1 MYKKISMVSLFFF
14 ILSYNY
20 IWLRTTIF
28 PHFYNTYGVNGIFYI
43 LIIAMVIGL
52 FFLILPKAFYKIEY
66 KEYEKSKYKFFLN
79 AILFIRIALGIA
91 VIGVIL
97 YTLFFYDYPL
107 ILSFIGI
114 VLVILIISN
123 SKPSDIIQISTL
135 FGIVG
140 IFLYVFYLYQVI
152 NLDFSLLSFE
162 FKLDNYVLYI
172 LLATLIF
179 DNLIYLITDKDK
191 LKITKKT
198 VIVGIIFSFL
208 LLLFEYAFLT
218 LSSGD
223 KLFRNSPLS
232 GFQALSIEPITRFNG
247 NFDYIYIVLILTS
260 IVFKMSYFLS
270 IINNS
275 IKSRFGRIK
284 EILFLLTTLSVL
296 IYIFY
301 MINKSSVIIS
311 YSISVIL
318 FLLCGSILIW
328 FIWVVKNV
336 KKAKK

>member
-1 MYKKISMVSLFFF
+1 MYKRISMVSLFFF

-28 PHFYNTYGVNGIFYI
+28 PYFYNTYGVNGIFYI
-43 LIIAMVIGL
+43 LFIAMVIGL
-52 FFLILPKAFYKIEY
+52 FFLILPKSFYKIEY
-66 KEYEKSKYKFFLN
+66 KEYEKSKYKYFLN

-91 VIGVIL
+91 IIGVIL

-107 ILSFIGI
+107 IMSIIGI

-135 FGIVG
+135 FGIIG
-140 IFLYVFYLYQVI
+140 LLLYFFYLYQFI
-152 NLDFSLLSFE
+152 DLDFSLLSFE
-162 FKLDNYVLYI
+162 FKLDNYILYT
-172 LLATLIF
+172 LLAALIF
-179 DNLIYLITDKDK
+179 DNLIYLISDKEK

-198 VIVGIIFSFL
+198 VIIGIMISFL
-208 LLLFEYAFLT
+208 LLLFEYSFLT

-223 KLFRNSPLS
+223 ELFKNIPLS
-232 GFQALSIEPITRFNG
+232 GFQALSIEPISRFNG

-270 IINNS
+270 IIKNS

-284 EILFLLTTLSVL
+284 EILLLLISLSVL

-301 MINKSSVIIS
+301 IINENNVAIT
-311 YSISVIL
+311 YSLSAIL
-318 FLLCGSILIW
+318 FLLSGSILIW
-328 FIWVVKNV
+328 FIWVVKN
-336 KKAKK
+336 AKKT

>member
-1 MYKKISMVSLFFF
+1 MYKRISMVSLFFF

-43 LIIAMVIGL
+43 LFIAIAIGL

-66 KEYEKSKYKFFLN
+66 KEYEKSKYKYFLN

-91 VIGVIL
+91 IVGVIL

-107 ILSFIGI
+107 IMSIIGL

-135 FGIVG
+135 FGIIG
-140 IFLYVFYLYQVI
+140 LLLYFFYLYQFI
-152 NLDFSLLSFE
+152 DLDFSLLSFE
-162 FKLDNYVLYI
+162 FKLDNYILYI
-172 LLATLIF
+172 LLAALIF
-179 DNLIYLITDKDK
+179 DNLIYLITDKEK

-198 VIVGIIFSFL
+198 VIIGIMISFL
-208 LLLFEYAFLT
+208 LLLFEYSFLI

-223 KLFRNSPLS
+223 ELFKNNPLS
-232 GFQALSIEPITRFNG
+232 GFQALSIEPISRFNG

-260 IVFKMSYFLS
+260 IIFKMSYFLS
-270 IINNS
+270 IIKNS
-275 IKSRFGRIK
+275 IKSRIGRIK
-284 EILFLLTTLSVL
+284 EILLLVISLSVL

-301 MINKSSVIIS
+301 IINKNNVAIS
-311 YSISVIL
+311 YSLSAIL

-328 FIWVVKNV
+328 FIWVVKNA
-336 KKAKK
+336 KKA

>member
-1 MYKKISMVSLFFF
+1 MYKRISMVSLFFF

-20 IWLRTTIF
+20 IWLRTTLF

-43 LIIAMVIGL
+43 LFIAMVIGL
-52 FFLILPKAFYKIEY
+52 FFLILPKALYKIEY
-66 KEYEKSKYKFFLN
+66 KEYEKSKYKNFLN

-91 VIGVIL
+91 IVGVIL

-107 ILSFIGI
+107 IMSIIGI

-135 FGIVG
+135 FGIIG
-140 IFLYVFYLYQVI
+140 LLLYFFYLYQFI
-152 NLDFSLLSFE
+152 ELDFSLISFD
-162 FKLDNYVLYI
+162 FKLDNYILYI
-172 LLATLIF
+172 LLAALIF
-179 DNLIYLITDKDK
+179 DNLIYLITDKEK

-198 VIVGIIFSFL
+198 VIIGIMISFL
-208 LLLFEYAFLT
+208 LLLFEYSFLT

-223 KLFRNSPLS
+223 ELFKNSPLS

-247 NFDYIYIVLILTS
+247 NFDYIYIVLIITS

-270 IINNS
+270 IIKNS

-284 EILFLLTTLSVL
+284 EMLLLLISLSAL

-301 MINKSSVIIS
+301 IINENNVAIS
-311 YSISVIL
+311 YSLSVIL

-328 FIWVVKNV
+328 FIWVVKNA
-336 KKAKK
+336 KKA